1 MDNQPMSSMDVESQE
16 RCEYTDNNANAKALC
31 ISVVICIPVVVCALV
46 LCFYLMPDEHYS
58 VAIDSASA
66 LDPRTGVS
74 FNLTLGVF
82 SRSGAEACIRPG
94 MYVEVL
100 YRGVK
105 VATSNPAETRK
116 TCAKARKEAAEPV
129 VARATVVPVGDVQDS
144 LAAEMLQG
152 AAVFDLRWIIQTT
165 RGYRAYELVS
175 GCKASRVG
183 DRAVP
188 VGLVPPPIQVEIYEH
203 EYYGTNQSWILC
215 Q

>member
-1 MDNQPMSSMDVESQE
+1 
-16 RCEYTDNNANAKALC
+16 
-31 ISVVICIPVVVCALV
+31 
-46 LCFYLMPDEHYS
+46 MPDEHYS

-82 SRSGAEACIRPG
+82 SRSHGIEQACIQPG
-94 MYVEVL
+94 IYVEVL

-105 VATSNPAETRK
+105 IAASNPAETRQ
-116 TCAKARKEAAEPV
+116 TCARPRKEAAELRV
-129 VARATVVPVGDVQDS
+129 VARATVVPVGGVQDR

-152 AAVFDLRWIIQTT
+152 AAVFDLRWIVQST

-183 DRAVP
+183 DPAVP
-188 VGLVPPPIQVEIYEH
+188 CGSPIYP
-203 EYYGTNQSWILC
+203 NRDL
-215 Q
+215 

>member
-1 MDNQPMSSMDVESQE
+1 MDNQPMSPMDVESQE
-16 RCEYTDNNANAKALC
+16 RREYTDNNANAKALC
-31 ISVVICIPVVVCALV
+31 ISVLLIIPAVVCALV
-46 LCFYLMPDEHYS
+46 LCFHFMPDEHYS

-105 VATSNPAETRK
+105 VAASNPAETRK
-116 TCAKARKEAAEPV
+116 TCAKARKEAAELAV
-129 VARATVVPVGDVQDS
+129 VARSTVVPVGDVQDS
-144 LAAEMLQG
+144 LAVEMLHG
-152 AAVFDLRWIIQTT
+152 AAVFDLRWIVQST

-175 GCKASRVG
+175 GCKASRIG
-183 DRAVP
+183 DPAVP
-188 VGLVPPPIQVEIYEH
+188 CGSPTYPSRDL
-203 EYYGTNQSWILC
+203 
-215 Q
+215 

>member
-1 MDNQPMSSMDVESQE
+1 MDNQPMSPMDVESQE
-16 RCEYTDNNANAKALC
+16 RREYTDNNANAKALC

-82 SRSGAEACIRPG
+82 SRSHGAEACIRPG

-105 VATSNPAETRK
+105 VAASNPAETRK

-129 VARATVVPVGDVQDS
+129 VARSTVVPVGDVQDR

-152 AAVFDLRWIIQTT
+152 AAVFDLRWIVPATG
-165 RGYRAYELVS
+165 RSGRAYEMVS

-183 DRAVP
+183 DPAVP
-188 VGLVPPPIQVEIYEH
+188 CGSPIYP
-203 EYYGTNQSWILC
+203 NRDL
-215 Q
+215 